1 MKSKL
6 SICVPTF
13 NRKDYLKQTLNSI
26 YAQTYKGYEVI
37 VVDDGSTDGTEEMIK
52 TADYAVR
59 YYWQENRGEAVSRNR
74 LIELARGRFIT
85 FLDSD
90 DLLMPDAIE
99 RMMNV
104 MEAESGEVVVYG
116 PYLRIDEY
124 GNICGRCKR
133 KLYSGHVTRYLFQDI
148 FIHSCGS
155 MFSKKALEE
164 AGGFEESLPL
174 CADYDLWLRLS
185 LKYPFVALSEPTF
198 KRRRHST
205 NLSALC
211 SKNQI
216 IQLGVLERF
225 YYEKGGNTVI
235 PEKIAMRR
243 LSREEYRVGKYSLTE
258 KNFALAARY
267 FRASFKRYPSPK
279 ALLMLVI
286 PSLKQKINRLLF

>member
-133 KLYSGHVTRYLFQDI
+133 KLYSGHVTKYLFQDV

-164 AGGFEESLPL
+164 VGGFEESLPL

-185 LKYPFVALSEPTF
+185 LKYRFMALPDPTF

-205 NLSALC
+205 NLSKPSSENKIVEL
-211 SKNQI
+211 QI
-216 IQLGVLERF
+216 LE
-225 YYEKGGNTVI
+225 
-235 PEKIAMRR
+235 
-243 LSREEYRVGKYSLTE
+243 
-258 KNFALAARY
+258 
-267 FRASFKRYPSPK
+267 
-279 ALLMLVI
+279 
-286 PSLKQKINRLLF
+286 

>member
-52 TADYAVR
+52 TAGYAVR

-225 YYEKGGNTVI
+225 YYEKGGRVLV
-235 PEKIAMRR
+235 PKRIAMGR
-243 LSREEYRVGKYSLTE
+243 LSRIEHRVGKCFLRE
-258 KNFALAARY
+258 KNIDMAAHY
-267 FRASFKRYPSPK
+267 FRKSFRRYPNIKS
-279 ALLMLVI
+279 ALGLALVVFR
-286 PSLKQKINRLLF
+286 SFYN

>member
-116 PYLRIDEY
+116 TYLRIDEY

-133 KLYSGHVTRYLFQDI
+133 
-148 FIHSCGS
+148 
-155 MFSKKALEE
+155 
-164 AGGFEESLPL
+164 
-174 CADYDLWLRLS
+174 
-185 LKYPFVALSEPTF
+185 
-198 KRRRHST
+198 
-205 NLSALC
+205 
-211 SKNQI
+211 
-216 IQLGVLERF
+216 
-225 YYEKGGNTVI
+225 
-235 PEKIAMRR
+235 
-243 LSREEYRVGKYSLTE
+243 
-258 KNFALAARY
+258 
-267 FRASFKRYPSPK
+267 
-279 ALLMLVI
+279 ML
-286 PSLKQKINRLLF
+286 

>member
-6 SICVPTF
+6 SICMPTF
-13 NRKDYLKQTLNSI
+13 NRKDYLKQALNSI
-26 YAQTYKGYEVI
+26 FAQTYKDFEVL

-52 TADYAVR
+52 TVGYPVR
-59 YYWQENRGEAVSRNR
+59 YYWQENRGEAASRNR

-133 KLYSGHVTRYLFQDI
+133 KLYSGHVTRYLFQDV

-198 KRRRHST
+198 KRRRHSA

-225 YYEKGGNTVI
+225 YYEKGGRVLV
-235 PEKIAMRR
+235 PKRIAMGR
-243 LSREEYRVGKYSLTE
+243 LSRIEHRVGKCFLRE
-258 KNFALAARY
+258 KNIDVAAHY
-267 FRASFKRYPSPK
+267 FRKSFRRYPNIKSAWRL
-279 ALLMLVI
+279 ALVVFR
-286 PSLKQKINRLLF
+286 SFYN